1 MSEPTPRSLRE
12 SRVPPSD
19 TTITRMHPD
28 AHAHIC
34 AEMMCSTEPWVT
46 LGRTH
51 EMSLTTLRDPDRETY
66 VALRDG
72 RVVGF
77 VIVCMQ
83 GAFVGYIQSVCVA
96 ADLRGQGIGSTLI
109 GFAEERIFA
118 ITPNVFMCVS
128 SFNTAARRLYVRL
141 NYEVIGEL
149 RDYLV
154 AGHSEILLRKTI
166 GPLPSAP
173 SG

>member
-1 MSEPTPRSLRE
+1 
-12 SRVPPSD
+12 
-19 TTITRMHPD
+19 
-28 AHAHIC
+28 
-34 AEMMCSTEPWVT
+34 
-46 LGRTH
+46 
-51 EMSLTTLRDPDRETY
+51 MSLTTLRDPERETY

-166 GPLPSAP
+166 GPLSPAP